1 MQGGKLVAGA
11 AVRLDRISPTVE
23 HDEGVQVDSATT
35 IGMSKITHGVNS
47 ILIVAGPQL

>member
-1 MQGGKLVAGA
+1 MAGTA
-11 AVRLDRISPTVE
+11 LRPDRIPPTVE